1 MVRSNEKL
9 SAELGLGADDY
20 VLDVGCGYGAAAR
33 FLAERFGCRVLATN
47 ISDREL
53 AHARVLTEARGLDRR
68 IDFQWADFHDLP
80 FLTDSLD
87 CSLSQQALLTAVA
100 TGAVLAQA
108 HPLPKPARAH
118 KRR

>member
-53 AHARVLTEARGLDRR
+53 AHARVLTETRGLDRR
-68 IDFQWADFHDLP
+68 IDYPWSDFHALP
-80 FLTDSLD
+80 FLADHFDNGKDVGSGKG
-87 CSLSQQALLTAVA
+87 VA
-100 TGAVLAQA
+100 
-108 HPLPKPARAH
+108 ARLYIGG
-118 KRR
+118 R